1 LAVVWASVLWSNLAF
16 NLGGI
21 VVEDKL
27 TCETCDGDLF
37 HVKVDDEGMIIGLEC
52 ATDGTYI
59 DME

>member
-1 LAVVWASVLWSNLAF
+1 LAF